1 MLEWLWSCPE
11 ERIMTRSECSRS
23 CALLLVLSLLASP
36 VFAAPRGPGE
46 ERSGVLAA
54 LWQTLGQLLTPF
66 SKLGPEMDP
75 AGTPR
80 PQTPPDTGETT
91 DLGPTMDPAGTPHP

>member
-1 MLEWLWSCPE
+1 
-11 ERIMTRSECSRS
+11 MTRSSCFRS

-36 VFAAPRGPGE
+36 AFAAPRGPGA
-46 ERSGVLAA
+46 ERSDVLAT
-54 LWQTLGQLLTPF
+54 LWQALGQLLTPF

-80 PQTPPDTGETT
+80 PQAPSDNGETT
-91 DLGPTMDPAGTPHP
+91 DLGPTMDPAGAPHP